1 MAAVN
6 PAIDWHVLA
15 RERAKSGH
23 ALLGP
28 STWPRLFRCPGSLEL
43 SVRANAPN
51 RDSEYAREGTCA
63 HYLAD
68 CVLSAGLDDS
78 PEADEWNQAR
88 DYIGCTM
95 YAPRGEGSIEFEVT
109 QEMAHYVQLYVDWC
123 RDLPGE
129 HFTECRV
136 DISKYVPL
144 PQQFGTSDHAAI
156 YEHEL
161 FDTVLCVTDLKYGEG
176 EQVFA
181 ARNEQAMAYALGFY
195 DEWSWCYDIKWV
207 VIRICQPRLDHYDV
221 WECSVEDL
229 IEFGKT
235 ARKQMEFVLSGEA
248 TCTAGEK
255 QCRFCPVSGQCATE
269 KAAVDALTAGDFD
282 AFEETKHAKPELMTI
297 DDLDRVVAEK
307 KLIKGWL
314 AKVEGVLIQRILNG
328 SKAPSQRVVEGR
340 AIRQWKNADDAEI
353 WLLRQKLTKTQ
364 ITKTSLI
371 SVADAEKFLTKEQKA
386 EMEAKELW
394 RKPSGKPVLAPLSDK
409 RPDFHPLANEFDEFD
424 EEEDDVLG
432 D

>member
-1 MAAVN
+1 MAVAN
-6 PAIDWHVLA
+6 LAIDWPGLA

-28 STWPRLFRCPGSLEL
+28 STWPRLFRCAGSLEL
-43 SVRANAPN
+43 AVRANAPN

-63 HYLAD
+63 HHLAD
-68 CVLSAGLDDS
+68 VVLTAIYEQDDRDLR
-78 PEADEWNQAR
+78 ADQWLGWKMQ
-88 DYIGCTM
+88 
-95 YAPRGEGSIEFEVT
+95 APRGEGHIDYEVT
-109 QEMAHYVQLYVDWC
+109 QEMAHFVQFYIDWC
-123 RDLPGE
+123 LELPGE

-144 PQQFGTSDHAAI
+144 PEQFGTADHAAI

-181 ARNEQAMAYALGFY
+181 ERNEQAMAYALGFY
-195 DEWSWCYDIKWV
+195 EEWKWCFDIKWV

-229 IEFGKT
+229 LAFGAT
-235 ARKQMEFVLSGEA
+235 ARLQMELVLSGNA

-269 KAAVDALTAGDFD
+269 KAAIDALTAGDFD
-282 AFEETKHAKPELMTI
+282 AFEKTKHAKPELMSVE
-297 DDLDRVVAEK
+297 DLDRVVSEK

-314 AKVEGVLIQRILNG
+314 AKVEGTLIQRILNG
-328 SKAPSQRVVEGR
+328 DKAPTQRVVEGR
-340 AIRQWKNADDAEI
+340 AYRKWKNEENAEI
-353 WLLRQKLTKTQ
+353 WLLQQRLTRKQ
-364 ITKTSLI
+364 VIKESVI
-371 SVADAEKFLTKEQKA
+371 SPTEAERFLTKEQKA
-386 EMEAKELW
+386 ALASLW
-394 RKPSGKPVLAPLSDK
+394 DKPSGKAVLAPLSDK
-409 RPDFHPLANEFDEFD
+409 RPDFHPLDSEFDEFD
-424 EEEDDVLG
+424 EVEDDGLG